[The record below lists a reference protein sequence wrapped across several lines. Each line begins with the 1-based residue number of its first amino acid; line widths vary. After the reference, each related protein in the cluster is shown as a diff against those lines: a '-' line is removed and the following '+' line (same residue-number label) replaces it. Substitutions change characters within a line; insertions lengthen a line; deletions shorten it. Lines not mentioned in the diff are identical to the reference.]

1 MTVVGHDQISLSLL
15 CDHWISLYPVVS
27 DWSFS
32 RSMFDSDRVL
42 RRFLFTLPLLELVSE
57 VLSSS
62 TRNL

>member
-1 MTVVGHDQISLSLL
+1 M
-15 CDHWISLYPVVS
+15 YPVVS